1 MEFNFNFLSISL
13 FISAV
18 ISAITTT
25 AIFFRSGHAV
35 KTFAMMMLGAT
46 IWAIAYA
53 FELAMTD
60 LDSMIFWIRLEYI
73 GISLIPACWIIFIL
87 QFTGNDKYLNSK
99 TIALIYLLPII
110 TLLMVWTNSW
120 HNLHYASVEMVTVD
134 GL

>member
-1 MEFNFNFLSISL
+1 
-13 FISAV
+13 
-18 ISAITTT
+18 
-25 AIFFRSGHAV
+25 
-35 KTFAMMMLGAT
+35 MMMLGAT